1 LYFDQVL
8 LEGTLMKRFRLMSP
22 LSVLVAT
29 TTITLLGMSVNVAAQ
44 QVNQNGEFT
53 TSDHAETPPLRSIM
67 PLPEKE
73 GHRAKPIRLVVAAA
87 AGASRVDPALQTRP
101 AAAVTIGN
109 VVSFDGLGVGGGYTP
124 NAAPPDTNGA
134 VGATQFVQWVNESFA
149 VYDKTTA
156 ARLYGP
162 AAGNTLFQA
171 LGASHPCAVNN
182 DGDPIAQYDKAA
194 GRWVMTQFS
203 VTNGS
208 SQGYWQCV
216 AVSKTS
222 DATGAYNVY
231 AFNYG
236 TVQFNDYPKLGVWN
250 NAYLVTYNIF
260 NNGSTFAGS
269 KLCAFDRAA
278 MLAGTAANQ
287 VCFQTSNLYGGHLPS
302 DIDGPTAPPA
312 GSPGYFI
319 AFDVNDLLMWR
330 ISNLNF
336 TTSTAT
342 LTGPIT
348 IPTAAFSA
356 ACNGGGT
363 CIPQSGTSQLLDSLA
378 DRLMYRLAYRNFG
391 DHEALVVNHSVTA
404 GSSVGIRW
412 YELRSPNAPSPVVY
426 QQGTFAPDTNYRWMG
441 SAAMD
446 KAGNM
451 AVGYSVSST
460 ALHPGINFTGRAP
473 TDPLGT
479 LGTPEIHIKDG
490 LGSQN
495 GGLNRWGDY
504 SSMSIDP
511 VDDCTMWYTTEYLQT
526 NGSFQ
531 WSTRIGYFK
540 FANCGAVTTPDFALA
555 TTPASQTVTAG
566 AGTSYTTTVTPSGGF
581 NGTVNFSVSGLPAG
595 AAGTFN
601 PASVTTS
608 GSTTLSVTT
617 SSTTPAGSY
626 PLTITGTS
634 GSIVHTNSVTLV
646 VNAAPVPDYSVSA
659 TPASQ
664 TVIQGSGTS
673 YTATVT
679 PVNGFTGTVTFSV
692 AGLPAGAAGTFNPTS
707 VNTSGSSTLSVTTS
721 ASTPTGSYP
730 LTITGTSGTLSH
742 SASVT
747 LVVNAA
753 PVPDYSVSA
762 TPASQTVIQGAGTSY
777 TATVTPVNGFTGTV
791 TFSVT
796 GLPSGA
802 SGTFNPT
809 SVTTSG
815 SSTLS
820 VTTTATTP
828 TGSYP
833 LTITGTSG
841 TLSHSASVTLVVN
854 PAPTPNF
861 SLSATPA
868 SQTVTQGAGTSY
880 TATVT
885 PSNGFT
891 GTVSFSVAGLPAG
904 AGATFNPTTVTTSG
918 NTTMSVTTS
927 TTTPAGSYPLTITG
941 TSGSL
946 SHTASVTLVVN
957 AISTADFTVTAT
969 PASRTISQGASTT
982 YTATVTP
989 SGGFTGSVA
998 LSVTGLPAGA
1008 TGTFSPASITTSGT
1022 STLTVRTTA
1031 TTTAGTFPLT
1041 IRGVNGTKSHTASVT
1056 LVVNAACT
1064 DGNCQN

>member
-1 LYFDQVL
+1 
-8 LEGTLMKRFRLMSP
+8 MKWFS
-22 LSVLVAT
+22 SVRQFSVFLAT
-29 TTITLLGMSVNVAAQ
+29 TTFFLLGMSVNVAAQ
-44 QVNQNGEFT
+44 DVDQNGQFT
-53 TSDHAETPPLRSIM
+53 TSDHAVTAPLRSLV
-67 PLPEKE
+67 PLQEQE
-73 GHRAKPIRLVVAAA
+73 GHRDKPIRLLVRGAAPKP
-87 AGASRVDPALQTRP
+87 DPALQTAP
-101 AAAVTIGN
+101 AAAVTVGP

-134 VGATQFVQWVNESFA
+134 VGATQYVQWVNESFA

-156 ARLYGP
+156 AKLYGP

-203 VTNGS
+203 VTGGAT
-208 SQGYWQCV
+208 QGYWQCV

-222 DATGAYNVY
+222 DALGAYNVY

-236 TVQFNDYPKLGVWN
+236 TVQFNDYPKLGVWP
-250 NAYLVTYNIF
+250 NAYLITFNIF

-269 KLCAFDRAA
+269 KLCAYDRAA

-302 DIDGPTAPPA
+302 DVDGPTPPPA

-348 IPTAAFSA
+348 IPVAAFSA
-356 ACNGGGT
+356 ACSGGGT
-363 CIPQSGTSQLLDSLA
+363 CIPQSGTTQLLDSLA
-378 DRLMYRLAYRNFG
+378 DRLMYRLAYRNYG
-391 DHEALVVNHSVTA
+391 DHEALVVNHSITA
-404 GSSVGIRW
+404 GSSVGVRW
-412 YELRSPNAPSPVVY
+412 YELRSPNAPAPVVY
-426 QQGTFAPDTNYRWMG
+426 QQGTFAPDASYRWMG

-446 KAGNM
+446 KVGNL
-451 AVGYSVSST
+451 AVGYSVSSS
-460 ALHPGINFTGRAP
+460 ALHPGINFTGRAAA
-473 TDPLGT
+473 DPLGT

-504 SSMSIDP
+504 SSLSVDP

-540 FANCGAVTTPDFALA
+540 FANCGGAATPDFALA

-566 AGTSYTTTVTPSGGF
+566 AGTSYTTTVTASGGF

-601 PASVTTS
+601 PASVNTS

-664 TVIQGSGTS
+664 TV
-673 YTATVT
+673 V
-679 PVNGFTGTVTFSV
+679 
-692 AGLPAGAAGTFNPTS
+692 
-707 VNTSGSSTLSVTTS
+707 
-721 ASTPTGSYP
+721 
-730 LTITGTSGTLSH
+730 
-742 SASVT
+742 
-747 LVVNAA
+747 
-753 PVPDYSVSA
+753 
-762 TPASQTVIQGAGTSY
+762 QGAGTSY

-796 GLPSGA
+796 GLPAGA
-802 SGTFNPT
+802 AGTFNPT

-820 VTTTATTP
+820 VTTSTTTP
-828 TGSYP
+828 AGSYP

-854 PAPTPNF
+854 TTPTPNF
-861 SLSATPA
+861 SVSATPA

-885 PSNGFT
+885 PSGGFT
-891 GTVSFSVAGLPAG
+891 GTVTFSASGLPAG
-904 AGATFNPTTVTTSG
+904 AAASFNPTSVTTSG
-918 NTTMSVTTS
+918 STTMSVTTS
-927 TTTPAGSYPLTITG
+927 TTTPAGSYVVTITG

-946 SHTASVTLVVN
+946 VRSTTVTLVVN
-957 AISTADFTVTAT
+957 AASTADFTVTAT
-969 PASRTISQGASTT
+969 PASRSIAQGLSTT

-989 SGGFTGSVA
+989 SGGFTGAVA
-998 LSVTGLPAGA
+998 MSVTGLPTGA
-1008 TGTFSPASITTSGT
+1008 TGTFAPTSVTTSGT
-1022 STLTVRTTA
+1022 STLTVRTTQS
-1031 TTTAGTFPLT
+1031 TPAGTYPLT
-1041 IRGVNGTKSHTASVT
+1041 IKGTNGTKVHTASVT
-1056 LVVNAACT
+1056 LVVTSCGN
-1064 DGNCQN
+1064 NCQN